1 MKKFIFG
8 IGTGRCGTT
17 SLSHLLNGQFG
28 ANITHEMSGDILLPW
43 EFNKKE
49 YDRYIGSLCNR
60 KGEFIG
66 DVSFYLINYVPQII
80 KDFPESKILVL
91 KRNKQETIN
100 SFIKKIGPL
109 EHWVSNPRMFSAYD
123 KCFPKFDFESQK
135 IKRISLY
142 YDLYYSLLEQI
153 DCDQI
158 MLLNTNELNDEKK
171 IKKVLKFCGFEEP
184 KFSIKHLNRT

>member
-17 SLSHLLNGQFG
+17 SLSSLLNGQ
-28 ANITHEMSGDILLPW
+28 NNSNVSHEMSGDILLPW
-43 EFNKKE
+43 KFDEKE
-49 YDRYIGSLCNR
+49 YDRYIDSLHKR
-60 KGEFIG
+60 KQLFIG
-66 DVSFYLINYVPQII
+66 DVSFYLVNYIPQII
-80 KDFPESKILVL
+80 KDFPESKIIVL

-109 EHWVSNPRMFSAYD
+109 EHWISNPRRFSIYD
-123 KCFPKFDFESQK
+123 KCFPKFDFEIQK

-142 YDLYYSLLEQI
+142 YDLYYSLV
-153 DCDQI
+153 DQI
-158 MLLNTNELNDEKK
+158 KYEDMIHLDTNNLNNEECMKEMLE
-171 IKKVLKFCGFEEP
+171 FCGFEKP